1 MAIDLRHPFNEGMN
15 LLMTW
20 RNRYSKTEYGE
31 KVLMN
36 IFYRKYTME
45 FMWKE
50 IDNSFQKTMFG
61 GKKVL
66 WNDFNQGFQTLKTS
80 YQQNAVAKTQPVLMK
95 LLTEQ
100 SERKVGTISYASYN
114 QRIIG
119 ARQGAKNDIEE
130 IEYAYLYYLLTDE
143 SILLWSAFGGTGL
156 SKIEAIG
163 KMTGLV
169 IETEELN
176 SYDKIESV
184 LGQLCAAPY
193 LHKVYNPLPPLF

>member
-1 MAIDLRHPFNEGMN
+1 MAVDLRHPFNEGMN
-15 LLMTW
+15 LLLTW
-20 RNRYSKTEYGE
+20 RNRYSKVEYGE

-45 FMWKE
+45 FMWNE
-50 IDNSFQKTMFG
+50 IDNSFQKKIFG
-61 GKKVL
+61 GRKVL
-66 WNDFNQGFQTLKTS
+66 WNDFNQGFQKLKSS
-80 YQQNAVAKTQPVLMK
+80 YQQNAVSKTQPVLMN

-100 SERKVGTISYASYN
+100 SQRKVGTISYASYKD
-114 QRIIG
+114 RIIG
-119 ARQGAKNDIEE
+119 ARQGNKNDIEE

-143 SILLWSAFGGTGL
+143 SILLWGAFGGTGL

-176 SYDKIESV
+176 SYDKIDNMLS
-184 LGQLCAAPY
+184 QLCVAPY
-193 LHKVYNPLPPLF
+193 LHKIYNPLPPL